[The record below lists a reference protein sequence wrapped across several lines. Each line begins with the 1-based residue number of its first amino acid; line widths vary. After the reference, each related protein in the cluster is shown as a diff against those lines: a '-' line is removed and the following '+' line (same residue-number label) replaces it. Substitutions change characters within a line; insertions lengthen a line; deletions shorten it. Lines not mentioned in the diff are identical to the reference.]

1 MKFITLKQFLH
12 LIVSRRLRGGRD
24 GDSDE
29 GGGGVFDGLA
39 DGHGVVY
46 GRCADVMPNVN
57 VSDGRVDVARH
68 GPGDEVCHGGNH
80 GALDVLLDLTG
91 ANVDLSVSNSD
102 DGDAGVAVLLFEVP
116 ERGVLHHDG
125 GDGGA
130 HRHDHVASHSMVA
143 RVRRVLRLV
152 YSASDSR
159 LIGGYVTTLRWCQN
173 GSDQEH
179 EGIHLSFNI
188 SLYSTTSFFLLVT
201 SLNPM

>member
-57 VSDGRVDVARH
+57 VSDGRVDVARR

-102 DGDAGVAVLLFEVP
+102 DGDAGVAVLLFEAP

-130 HRHDHVASHSMVA
+130 HRHDHVAGYSMVA
-143 RVRRVLRLV
+143 RVRCVLRLV
-152 YSASDSR
+152 YGASDSR
-159 LIGGYVTTLRWCQN
+159 LIGGYVTTLHLRQN
-173 GSDQEH
+173 GSNQED
-179 EGIHLSFNI
+179 EGIHLRFNK
-188 SLYSTTSFFLLVT
+188 STWSFFLLDLSST
-201 SLNPM
+201 PM